1 MRNYYI
7 VDAFT
12 TKPFAG
18 NPAGVVLLDDDQ
30 STCTPGETALTNA
43 SEERWMRDMAME
55 INQSETAFA
64 VRRDDTDVYSIR
76 YFTPDGSEV
85 ALCGHATL
93 ATAHVL
99 YTLGHVPESLSITF
113 HAKGGTLVCRKAED
127 GRICM
132 MFPADVTREARI
144 QEDAI
149 AQDMI
154 DHGFEGLG
162 REDIVYIGRGLY
174 DYMIVCET
182 QNMVETIV
190 PKSNVLEK
198 LSRDHTIR
206 GFIVTAPA
214 EDKGT
219 HGVDF
224 VSRFFGPGV
233 GIPEDPVTGSAHC
246 TLGPYWGHIFKSDTL
261 AGMQICPKRG
271 GTVYIDTKHENAVEI
286 SGHAVLVAT
295 ATLMHTTCNT
305 R

>member
-1 MRNYYI
+1 MMKYYI

-12 TKPFAG
+12 KTPFAG
-18 NPAGVVLLDDDQ
+18 NPAGVVLLSDQPLSSRGATHDDDRLM
-30 STCTPGETALTNA
+30 GN
-43 SEERWMRDMAME
+43 MAME

-64 VRRDDTDVYSIR
+64 ATQDEGKHIYSIR
-76 YFTPDGSEV
+76 YFTPDRSEV

-99 YTLGHVPESLSITF
+99 YTLGHVSEAMSITF
-113 HAKGGTLVCRKAED
+113 HAKGGTLVCRRGED

-132 MFPADVTREARI
+132 MFPADITREIRV
-144 QEDAI
+144 QEDVI

-162 REDIVYIGRGLY
+162 REDIVYIGKGVY

-182 QNMVETIV
+182 QNTVETVV
-190 PKSNVLEK
+190 PKTNVLEK
-198 LSRDHTIR
+198 LSRDHSIR

-214 EDKGT
+214 DKAT
-219 HGVDF
+219 HGGNF

-246 TLGPYWGHIFKSDTL
+246 TLGPYWATIFKTTTL
-261 AGMQICPKRG
+261 AGLQICPKRG
-271 GTVYIDTKHENAVEI
+271 GTVHVDTAHDNAVEI
-286 SGHAVLVAT
+286 SGHAVLVST
-295 ATLMHTTCNT
+295 ATCI
-305 R
+305 